1 VKIFDLQFDAP
12 GKEKARIDDSGREGA
27 SFEDLFAD
35 VVGKYPAR
43 TALTDGE
50 RSLSFAE
57 LDALSSAI
65 ARFILKMGY
74 GPEAAIG
81 VHCRRG
87 GLVLAAGIGAMRAG
101 AVYVPVDTELP
112 LARKETM
119 LRPARLIITDSSCL
133 RESEYFQYRLPHAP
147 HIICLDSPAYE
158 SSLER
163 GGELGRVAFWESVA
177 EGGPDSA
184 WKSYFDGQ
192 RVPDALLESLAANIL
207 VKTGFDGR
215 KEARVLDI
223 GSGSG
228 TVSRVLMDAASRYTA
243 VDLSRTEL
251 ERLEERARAAA
262 VKVHQMEAVDIC
274 FLADEEYDLIN
285 LHAVVENF
293 PGYNYLRTVLDH
305 AVAKLSRD
313 GAMFVGAVWD
323 LDRKDRF
330 RDALREHAQES
341 GNNAGLIR
349 FDAAAELFVPESF
362 FTTWAEESSVPV
374 EVFVFRPN
382 VDCAEISDFRFDVV
396 IRRTEGARKPCVRT
410 RFGTDD
416 VFVQSDAALP
426 AVSPEQAAYIVY
438 TSGSTG
444 VPKGVVVEHQNLLHI
459 LRALAP
465 YSSGCER
472 VALVAP
478 LSFDASIQQV
488 ALSLMVGKTLSVLPD
503 SQRKSPENFYDSV
516 CRNKIDLCDMTPAF
530 FNVLVEFLWSKK
542 KSLPI
547 KKMLI
552 AGEILR
558 SDSVGKFFEIP
569 GNEGVVIYN
578 VYGPT
583 ECTVDSSAY
592 RIDYGNRDAFSSFP
606 IGPPL
611 EGVTVTIRDK
621 DGTVVPESESGE
633 IWISGAGVCRGYLDI
648 ENSAAFVMAEGRRW
662 YRTGDY
668 GFARNNLLFYLGRED
683 QQVKIRGNRVEI
695 GEVENA
701 VAGFPGVRQVAVV
714 ADTFEA
720 HEEKSLAAY
729 IVGEFD
735 SAKLQIYL
743 EQMLPSH
750 CVPSHFVPM
759 VELPF
764 SLNRKVDKK
773 ALPSPLLRKHESGGR
788 RLSGPTETKLAEIW
802 KRLLG
807 VEVSDAD
814 ANFFSLGGH
823 SILAIR
829 LIVMIEKE
837 MDLRITLNEL
847 FSHPTISELAE
858 FFEGKRS
865 SSDSPVIKLCHCD
878 GGKNIF
884 LFHPVGG
891 SVFCYGE
898 LAKLL
903 GHKYSVFAVE
913 AAGFS
918 HEKTSLNTELHR
930 VEDLAAYYLE
940 EILKI
945 ETEDI
950 IFGGWSFG
958 GLLAY
963 EVACRYERMGH
974 DAEIVLILDS
984 VADNSRAKQEAGQDE
999 IDLLKSLLQESL
1011 EFDENVL
1018 RSLPRDKRLRYLLEC
1033 GERTGLLPFGFSSV
1047 QMDNLLS
1054 TYRSNAIAA
1063 ARYEMPAHSTKNILL
1078 VRALEMTDYSRSFIN
1093 DQYFGWSKFLKEEN
1107 ITLKW
1112 TEGTH
1117 ETMLSPGLVGNV
1129 ANHILEYIENV

>member
-1 VKIFDLQFDAP
+1 
-12 GKEKARIDDSGREGA
+12 
-27 SFEDLFAD
+27 
-35 VVGKYPAR
+35 
-43 TALTDGE
+43 
-50 RSLSFAE
+50 
-57 LDALSSAI
+57 
-65 ARFILKMGY
+65 
-74 GPEAAIG
+74 
-81 VHCRRG
+81 
-87 GLVLAAGIGAMRAG
+87 
-101 AVYVPVDTELP
+101 
-112 LARKETM
+112 
-119 LRPARLIITDSSCL
+119 
-133 RESEYFQYRLPHAP
+133 
-147 HIICLDSPAYE
+147 
-158 SSLER
+158 
-163 GGELGRVAFWESVA
+163 
-177 EGGPDSA
+177 
-184 WKSYFDGQ
+184 
-192 RVPDALLESLAANIL
+192 VPDALLESLAANIL
-207 VKTGFDGR
+207 LKTGFDGN

-228 TVSRVLMDAASRYTA
+228 TISRALMEASTRYTA

-251 ERLEERARAAA
+251 DRIEDQAGDAAI
-262 VKVHQMEAVDIC
+262 KVHQMEAVDIC

-285 LHAVVENF
+285 VHAVVENF

-305 AVAKLSRD
+305 AVAKLAED
-313 GAMFVGAVWD
+313 GVLFVGSVWD

-330 RDALREHAQES
+330 REALREYARES

-349 FDAAAELFVPESF
+349 FDAAAELFVPERF
-362 FTTWAEESSVPV
+362 FTSWAEESDVPV
-374 EVFVFRPN
+374 DVFISRSN

-396 IRRTEGARKPCVRT
+396 IRRAKGARKPCART

-416 VFVQSDAALP
+416 VFALSDAAMP
-426 AVSPEQAAYIVY
+426 AISPEQAAYIVY

-444 VPKGVVVEHQNLLHI
+444 VPKGVVVEHRNFLHI
-459 LRALAP
+459 LKALAP

-488 ALSLMVGKTLSVLPD
+488 ALSLLVGKTLHVLSD
-503 SQRKSPENFYDSV
+503 SQRKSPENFYNSV
-516 CRNKIDLCDMTPAF
+516 RRNKIDLCDMTPAF
-530 FNVLVEFLWSKK
+530 FNVLVEYLVANKRP
-542 KSLPI
+542 LPI

-558 SDSVGKFFEIP
+558 SDSVNKFYEIP

-592 RIDYGNRDAFSSFP
+592 RIDYGNHKAFSSFP
-606 IGPPL
+606 IGSPL
-611 EGVTVTIRDK
+611 EGVTVTIRDI
-621 DGTVVPESESGE
+621 DGTEIPKSASGE

-668 GFARNNLLFYLGRED
+668 GFAMNNLLFYLGRED

-714 ADTFEA
+714 ADIFAT

-735 SAKLQIYL
+735 SAKLRIYL
-743 EQMLPSH
+743 EQILPSH
-750 CVPSHFVPM
+750 CVPNHFVPM

-773 ALPSPLLRKHESGGR
+773 ALPSPLLQKHESGGR
-788 RLSGPTETKLAEIW
+788 GLSGPTETKLAEIW

-807 VEVSDAD
+807 VDVLDAN

-837 MDLRITLNEL
+837 MELRITLNEL
-847 FSHPTISELAE
+847 FSHPTISLLAE

-865 SSDSPVIKLCHCD
+865 SMNSPVIKLCHCD

-918 HEKTSLNTELHR
+918 YEKTALNTELHR

-950 IFGGWSFG
+950 VFGGWSFG

-963 EVACRYERMGH
+963 EVSCRYERMGH

-984 VADNSRAKQEAGQDE
+984 VADNSRAKQEAGKDE

-1011 EFDENVL
+1011 GFDENVL
-1018 RSLPRDKRLRYLLEC
+1018 RSLPRDKRLHYLLKC
-1033 GERTGLLPFGFSSV
+1033 GEKTGLLPFGFSSV

-1054 TYRSNAIAA
+1054 TYRTNAIAA
-1063 ARYEMPAHSTKNILL
+1063 ARYEMPTHSSRKILL
-1078 VRALEMTDYSRSFIN
+1078 IRALEMTDYSRSFIN
-1093 DQYFGWSKFLKEEN
+1093 DKYFGWSKFLSEEN
-1107 ITLKW
+1107 IILKW
-1112 TEGTH
+1112 TDGTH
-1117 ETMLSPGLVGNV
+1117 ESMLSPGLVGNV

>member
-1 VKIFDLQFDAP
+1 MKIFDLQFDAP
-12 GKEKARIDDSGREGA
+12 GKEKARIDESVREGA
-27 SFEDLFAD
+27 SFEDLFTD
-35 VVGKYPAR
+35 MVGKYPAR

-57 LDALSSAI
+57 LDALSSAV
-65 ARFILKMGY
+65 ARFILSMNY
-74 GPEAAIG
+74 GPEAGIG

-147 HIICLDSPAYE
+147 HILCLDSPTYE

-163 GGELGRVAFWESVA
+163 RGELGRVAFWESVA
-177 EGGPDSA
+177 EGGRDSA

-192 RVPDALLESLAANIL
+192 RVPDALLESLAANVL
-207 VKTGFDGR
+207 GKTGFGGK

-228 TVSRVLMDAASRYTA
+228 TVSRALMDVASHYTA

-251 ERLEERARAAA
+251 DRIEDRSSAAV

-285 LHAVVENF
+285 VHAVVENF
-293 PGYNYLRTVLDH
+293 PGYNYLRTVLDQ
-305 AVAKLSRD
+305 AVAKIAGD
-313 GAMFVGAVWD
+313 GVLFVGAVWD

-330 RDALREHAQES
+330 REALREYAQES
-341 GNNAGLIR
+341 GDNAGLIR
-349 FDAAAELFVPESF
+349 FDAAAELFVPERF
-362 FTTWAEESSVPV
+362 FTSWAAESEVPV
-374 EVFVFRPN
+374 DVSISRPD

-396 IRRTEGARKPCVRT
+396 IRRKQGVQKPFART
-410 RFGTDD
+410 RFGTDHLY
-416 VFVQSDAALP
+416 ALP
-426 AVSPEQAAYIVY
+426 ERPLPAISPEQAAYIVY

-444 VPKGVVVEHQNLLHI
+444 APKGVVVEHRNFLHI

-465 YSSGCER
+465 YSSGCEHI
-472 VALVAP
+472 ALVAP

-488 ALSLMVGKTLSVLPD
+488 ALSLLVGKTLHVLPD
-503 SQRKSPENFYDSV
+503 SQRKSPENFYNSV

-530 FNVLVEFLWSKK
+530 FNVLVEYLVANKR
-542 KSLPI
+542 SLPV

-558 SDSVGKFFEIP
+558 SDSVNKFYDIS
-569 GNEGVVIYN
+569 GNEVVVIYN

-592 RIDYGNRDAFSSFP
+592 RIGYDNRNAFSAFP
-606 IGPPL
+606 IGTPL

-621 DGTVVPESESGE
+621 DGMVLPESESGE
-633 IWISGAGVCRGYLDI
+633 LWISGAGVCRGYLDI
-648 ENSAAFVMAEGRRW
+648 ENSAAFVVAEGQRW

-668 GFARNNLLFYLGRED
+668 GFCRNDMFFYLGRED

-743 EQMLPSH
+743 EQILPSH

-759 VELPF
+759 MELPF

-773 ALPSPLLRKHESGGR
+773 ALPSPLLQKNESGGR

-807 VEVSDAD
+807 FDVLDAD

-837 MDLRITLNEL
+837 MELRITLNEL
-847 FSHPTISELAE
+847 FSHPTISQLAE
-858 FFEGKRS
+858 FFEGKIS
-865 SSDSPVIKLCHCD
+865 SNDSPVIKLRHCD

-891 SVFCYGE
+891 SVFCYGQ
-898 LAKLL
+898 LANLL
-903 GHKYSVFAVE
+903 EHKYSVFAVE

-918 HEKTSLNTELHR
+918 HEKTSLNTELHS

-945 ETEDI
+945 ETKDI

-963 EVACRYERMGH
+963 EASCRYERMGH
-974 DAEIVLILDS
+974 DAETVLILDT

-999 IDLLKSLLQESL
+999 IGLLKSLLQESL
-1011 EFDENVL
+1011 DFDENVL
-1018 RSLPRDKRLRYLLEC
+1018 RSLPRDKKLRYLLEC

-1063 ARYEMPAHSTKNILL
+1063 ARYEMPAHSTRNILL
-1078 VRALEMTDYSRSFIN
+1078 VRALEMTDYSRSFVN

-1129 ANHILEYIENV
+1129 ANHILEYLENV

>member
-1 VKIFDLQFDAP
+1 MKIFDLQFDAP
-12 GKEKARIDDSGREGA
+12 GKEKARVDESVREGA
-27 SFEDLFAD
+27 SFEELFTE
-35 VVGKYPAR
+35 VVEKYPAR

-74 GPEAAIG
+74 GPEAGVG

-87 GLVLAAGIGAMRAG
+87 GAVLAAGIGAMRAG

-112 LARKETM
+112 LARKEIM

-147 HIICLDSPAYE
+147 HILCLDSPACE
-158 SSLER
+158 SSLEKQ
-163 GGELGRVAFWESVA
+163 GELGRVAFWESVA
-177 EGGPDSA
+177 EGGCDVA

-207 VKTGFDGR
+207 GKTGFAGK
-215 KEARVLDI
+215 KEARVLDV

-228 TVSRVLMDAASRYTA
+228 TVSRVLMDASIRYTA

-251 ERLEERARAAA
+251 DRIEERAGNAA
-262 VKVHQMEAVDIC
+262 VKAHQMEAVDIR
-274 FLADEEYDLIN
+274 FLAEEEYDLIN
-285 LHAVVENF
+285 VHAVVENF

-305 AVAKLSRD
+305 AVAKLAGD
-313 GAMFVGAVWD
+313 GVLFVGAVWD

-330 RDALREHAQES
+330 REVLREYAQES

-349 FDAAAELFVPESF
+349 FDAGAELFVPELF
-362 FTTWAEESSVPV
+362 FTSWAAESDVPV
-374 EVFVFRPN
+374 DVSISRPD
-382 VDCAEISDFRFDVV
+382 VGCAEISDFRFDVV
-396 IRRTEGARKPCVRT
+396 IRRREGAQKPYART

-416 VFVQSDAALP
+416 MNALPDTALP
-426 AVSPEQAAYIVY
+426 AISPEQAAYIVY

-444 VPKGVVVEHQNLLHI
+444 VPKGVVVEHRNFLHI

-465 YSSGCER
+465 YSSGCEHI
-472 VALVAP
+472 ALVAP

-488 ALSLMVGKTLSVLPD
+488 ALSLLVGKTLHVLPD
-503 SQRKSPENFYDSV
+503 SQRTSPKNFYDSV
-516 CRNKIDLCDMTPAF
+516 CRTAIDLCDMTPAF
-530 FNVLVEFLWSKK
+530 FNVLVEYLVANKL
-542 KSLPI
+542 SLPV

-558 SDSVGKFFEIP
+558 SDSVNKFYDLP
-569 GNEGVVIYN
+569 GNAGVVIYN

-592 RIDYGNRDAFSSFP
+592 RIDYDNRNAFSAFP
-606 IGPPL
+606 IGTPL

-621 DGTVVPESESGE
+621 DGTVLPESESGE
-633 IWISGAGVCRGYLDI
+633 LWISGAGVCRGYLDM
-648 ENSAAFVMAEGRRW
+648 ENSAAFVVAEGQRW

-668 GFARNNLLFYLGRED
+668 GFVRNNLLFYLGRED

-701 VAGFPGVRQVAVV
+701 VASFPGVRQVTVV
-714 ADTFEA
+714 ADTFEVN
-720 HEEKSLAAY
+720 EEKSLAAY
-729 IVGEFD
+729 IVGD
-735 SAKLQIYL
+735 VDAAKLRGYL
-743 EQMLPSH
+743 DQLLPSH
-750 CVPSHFVPM
+750 CVPGYYVSM
-759 VELPF
+759 TELPL
-764 SLNRKVDKK
+764 SVNRKVDKK
-773 ALPSPLLRKHESGGR
+773 ALPSPLVGKNNTAGR
-788 RLSGPTETKLAEIW
+788 RPSGPVEEKLALIW
-802 KRLLG
+802 KKLLG
-807 VEVSDAD
+807 FDVADAD
-814 ANFFSLGGH
+814 ASFFSLGGH

-829 LIVMIEKE
+829 LIVVIEKE

-847 FSHPTISELAE
+847 FSHPTISQLAE
-858 FFEGKRS
+858 FFAGRKRS
-865 SSDSPVIKLCHCD
+865 KDSPVIQLCHCE

-891 SVFCYGE
+891 SVFCYGD
-898 LAKLL
+898 LANLL

-918 HEKTSLNTELHR
+918 LEKTSLNTELLS

-963 EVACRYERMGH
+963 EAARRYEKMGH
-974 DAEIVLILDS
+974 DAAFVLILDS

-999 IDLLKSLLQESL
+999 IGLLKSLLQESL
-1011 EFDENVL
+1011 AFDEEVL
-1018 RSLPRDKRLRYLLEC
+1018 RSLPRDEKLRYLLAC

-1054 TYRSNAIAA
+1054 TYRNNAIAA
-1063 ARYEMPAHSTKNILL
+1063 ARYEMPACSSKNILL
-1078 VRALEMTDYSRSFIN
+1078 VRALEMTDYSRSFVN
-1093 DQYFGWSKFLKEEN
+1093 DAYFGWSTFLKKEN

-1129 ANHILEYIENV
+1129 AQHILEYLENV

>member
-1 VKIFDLQFDAP
+1 VKIFDLQFDVP
-12 GKEKARIDDSGREGA
+12 GKEKAWIDEPMPEGA
-27 SFEDLFAD
+27 SFEELFAH
-35 VVGKYPAR
+35 VVRKYPAR

-50 RSLSFAE
+50 RSLSFVE

-74 GPEAAIG
+74 GPEAGIG
-81 VHCRRG
+81 VHCSRG

-112 LARKETM
+112 LARKEIM
-119 LRPARLIITDSSCL
+119 LRPAKLIITDSSCL
-133 RESEYFQYRLPHAP
+133 RESEYFQYRLPHEP
-147 HIICLDSPAYE
+147 HILCLDSPTYE

-163 GGELGRVAFWESVA
+163 RGELGRIAFWESVA
-177 EGGPDSA
+177 EGGRDVA

-192 RVPDALLESLAANIL
+192 RVPDALLESLGANIL
-207 VKTGFDGR
+207 GKTGFAGK

-228 TVSRVLMDAASRYTA
+228 TVSRALMDASSRYTA

-251 ERLEERARAAA
+251 DRIEEQAGDSA
-262 VKVHQMEAVDIC
+262 VKVHQMEAVDIR
-274 FLADEEYDLIN
+274 FLAEEEYDLIN

-293 PGYNYLRTVLDH
+293 PGYNYLRAVLDH
-305 AVAKLSRD
+305 AVAKLAGD
-313 GAMFVGAVWD
+313 GVLFVGAVWD

-330 RDALREHAQES
+330 REALREYAQES

-349 FDAAAELFVPESF
+349 FDATAELFVPKRF
-362 FTTWAEESSVPV
+362 FTSWVAESNVPV
-374 EVFVFRPN
+374 DVSISRPD
-382 VDCAEISDFRFDVV
+382 VGCAEISDYRFDVV
-396 IRRTEGARKPCVRT
+396 IRRREGARKPFART
-410 RFGTDD
+410 RFGTDHLNALPD
-416 VFVQSDAALP
+416 TALP
-426 AVSPEQAAYIVY
+426 AISPEQAAYIVY

-444 VPKGVVVEHQNLLHI
+444 VPKGVVVEHRNFLHI

-465 YSSGCER
+465 YSSGCEHI
-472 VALVAP
+472 ALVAP

-488 ALSLMVGKTLSVLPD
+488 ALSLLVGKSLHVLPD
-503 SQRKSPENFYDSV
+503 SQRKSPKNFYDSV

-530 FNVLVEFLWSKK
+530 FNVLVEYLVANKL
-542 KSLPI
+542 SLPV

-558 SDSVGKFFEIP
+558 SDSVNKFYDIP
-569 GNEGVVIYN
+569 GNAGVVIYN

-592 RIDYGNRDAFSSFP
+592 RIDYDNRNAFSAFP
-606 IGPPL
+606 IGTPL

-633 IWISGAGVCRGYLDI
+633 IWISGAGVCRGYLNI

-695 GEVENA
+695 GEVEIA

-750 CVPSHFVPM
+750 CVPSHFVSM

-773 ALPSPLLRKHESGGR
+773 ALPSPLVQKHESGGR
-788 RLSGPTETKLAEIW
+788 GLSGPTETKLAEIW

-807 VEVSDAD
+807 VDVLDAD

-829 LIVMIEKE
+829 LIVMLEKE
-837 MDLRITLNEL
+837 MELRITLNEL

-858 FFEGKRS
+858 FFEGKRNS
-865 SSDSPVIKLCHCD
+865 NDSPVIKLCHCD

-903 GHKYSVFAVE
+903 SHKYSVFAVE

-918 HEKTSLNTELHR
+918 HEKTSLNTELHS

-963 EVACRYERMGH
+963 EVARRYEKMGH
-974 DAEIVLILDS
+974 DAAFVLILDS

-999 IDLLKSLLQESL
+999 VGLLKSLLQESL
-1011 EFDENVL
+1011 DFDEEVL
-1018 RSLPRDKRLRYLLEC
+1018 RSLPRDEKIRYLLSC
-1033 GERTGLLPFGFSSV
+1033 GERTGILPFGFSSV
-1047 QMDNLLS
+1047 QMANLLS

-1063 ARYEMPAHSTKNILL
+1063 ARYDMPACSNKNILL
-1078 VRALEMTDYSRSFIN
+1078 VRALEMTDYSRSFVN
-1093 DQYFGWSKFLKEEN
+1093 DAYFGWSKFLKEEN

-1129 ANHILEYIENV
+1129 ANHILEYLENV

>member
-1 VKIFDLQFDAP
+1 MKIFDLQFDVP
-12 GKEKARIDDSGREGA
+12 EKEKTRTDESGREGA
-27 SFEDLFAD
+27 SFEELFTD

-57 LDALSSAI
+57 LEALSSAI
-65 ARFILKMGY
+65 ARFILSMNY
-74 GPEAAIG
+74 GPEAGIG
-81 VHCRRG
+81 VHCKRG
-87 GLVLAAGIGAMRAG
+87 GALLAAGIGAMRAG
-101 AVYVPVDTELP
+101 AVYVPVDAELP

-119 LRPARLIITDSSCL
+119 LWPARLIITESSCL

-147 HIICLDSPAYE
+147 HILCLDSPTYE
-158 SSLER
+158 SFLESKK
-163 GGELGRVAFWESVA
+163 ELGRVAFWESVA
-177 EGGPDSA
+177 EGGSDAA

-192 RVPDALLESLAANIL
+192 KVPDALLESLAANIL
-207 VKTGFDGR
+207 GKTGFNGI
-215 KEARVLDI
+215 KKARVLDI

-228 TVSRVLMDAASRYTA
+228 MVSRTLMDGASRYTA

-251 ERLEERARAAA
+251 DRIEDRAGDAA
-262 VKVHQMEAVDIC
+262 VKAHQMEAVDIR
-274 FLADEEYDLIN
+274 FLADEDYDLIN
-285 LHAVVENF
+285 VHAVVENF

-305 AVAKLSRD
+305 AVAKLS
-313 GAMFVGAVWD
+313 GNGVLFVGAVWD

-330 RDALREHAQES
+330 RDALLDYARES

-349 FDAAAELFVPESF
+349 FDAGAELFVPERF
-362 FTTWAEESSVPV
+362 FTSWAAESEVPV
-374 EVFVFRPN
+374 DVSISRPN

-396 IRRTEGARKPCVRT
+396 IRRKVGARMPFTRT
-410 RFGTDD
+410 RFGTDHMY
-416 VFVQSDAALP
+416 ALPERALP
-426 AVSPEQAAYIVY
+426 AISPEQAAYIVY

-444 VPKGVVVEHQNLLHI
+444 APKGVVVEHQNLLHI
-459 LRALAP
+459 LKALAP
-465 YSSGCER
+465 YSSGCEHI
-472 VALVAP
+472 ALVAP

-488 ALSLMVGKTLSVLPD
+488 ALSLLVGKTLHVLPD
-503 SQRKSPENFYDSV
+503 TQRKSPENFYNSV
-516 CRNKIDLCDMTPAF
+516 RRNKIDLCDMTPAF
-530 FNVLVEFLWSKK
+530 FNVLVDYLVSNER
-542 KSLPI
+542 SLPV

-558 SDSVGKFFEIP
+558 SDSVNKFYDIP

-583 ECTVDSSAY
+583 ECTVDTSAY
-592 RIDYGNRDAFSSFP
+592 RIDHGNRKLFAAFP
-606 IGPPL
+606 IGKAL
-611 EGVTVTIRDK
+611 DGACVTIRDK
-621 DGTVVPESESGE
+621 NGAVLPESESGE
-633 IWISGAGVCRGYLDI
+633 LWISGDGVCRGYLKS

-668 GFARNNLLFYLGRED
+668 GFCRNDLLFYLGRED

-701 VAGFPGVRQVAVV
+701 VAGFPGIRQVAVM
-714 ADTFEA
+714 ADIFEA

-729 IVGEFD
+729 IVGEFEPE
-735 SAKLQIYL
+735 KLQIYL
-743 EQMLPSH
+743 EQILPSH
-750 CVPSHFVPM
+750 CVPSYFVPM

-764 SLNRKVDKK
+764 SLNRKVDRK
-773 ALPSPLLRKHESGGR
+773 ALPSPLARKHESGGR
-788 RLSGPTETKLAEIW
+788 TLSGPAETKLAEIW

-807 VEVSDAD
+807 VDVLDAD

-829 LIVMIEKE
+829 LIVMLEKE
-837 MDLRITLNEL
+837 MELRITLNEL

-858 FFEGKRS
+858 YFEGKKS
-865 SSDSPVIKLCHCD
+865 SKSSPVIKLCHCE

-891 SVFCYGE
+891 SVFCYGD
-898 LAKLL
+898 LANHL

-918 HEKTSLNTELHR
+918 HEKTTLNTELHG

-963 EVACRYERMGH
+963 EVARRYEKMGH
-974 DAEIVLILDS
+974 DAAFVLILDS
-984 VADNSRAKQEAGQDE
+984 VADKSRAKQDAGLDE
-999 IDLLKSLLQESL
+999 IGMLKSLLQESL
-1011 EFDENVL
+1011 DFDEEVL
-1018 RSLPRDKRLRYLLEC
+1018 RSLSRDEKLRYLLEC

-1047 QMDNLLS
+1047 QMANLLS
-1054 TYRSNAIAA
+1054 TYHSNAIAA
-1063 ARYEMPAHSTKNILL
+1063 ARYEMAACSRKNILL
-1078 VRALEMTDYSRSFIN
+1078 VRALEMTDYSRSFVN
-1093 DQYFGWSKFLKEEN
+1093 DKYFGWSTFLKEEN

-1129 ANHILEYIENV
+1129 AKHILEYLENA